1 MSRFAAQQSDLFASA
16 PTRSVPVPAPPSI
29 DSIAELTQMLALARA
44 ADRLP
49 WPDLSTAME
58 WEYRVL
64 FLARQSGA
72 EGQRLATAIMDETE
86 RLFAAQEQE
95 QLGAA
100 VD

>member
-1 MSRFAAQQSDLFASA
+1 
-16 PTRSVPVPAPPSI
+16 
-29 DSIAELTQMLALARA
+29 
-44 ADRLP
+44 
-49 WPDLSTAME
+49 ME